1 MYDGTTN
8 DDDGGYPI
16 LMAIKDDVFDV
27 SAKDGRHFYGPNG
40 EYRIMAGRDA
50 SRFLAKNIVIEETH
64 DEGKVKLSVGEEAN
78 LEMWY
83 WIIRNKYL
91 MVGTYENN
99 NGERDAKIT
108 NNSKKREQLSVECL
122 TRARDIYINTII

>member
-50 SRFLAKNIVIEETH
+50 SRFLAKNIKRTTR
-64 DEGKVKLSVGEEAN
+64 GK
-78 LEMWY
+78 
-83 WIIRNKYL
+83 
-91 MVGTYENN
+91 
-99 NGERDAKIT
+99 
-108 NNSKKREQLSVECL
+108 
-122 TRARDIYINTII
+122 